1 MSTLMP
7 LPPPLKSSA
16 AIRAASTE
24 PMPLVSWKMPEMSLS
39 TPTRTTL
46 SEISAFA
53 APPFRLAASASVHFK
68 FFIGPS
74 PVVLII
80 PMLAASAR
88 RDGYR
93 QAVEPAQRVVETA
106 LWLAPD
112 LDLRDPAGQ
121 SREHCLAFEPRDQ
134 LTDAHVNT

>member
-53 APPFRLAASASVHFK
+53 APPIRLAASASVHFK
-68 FFIGPS
+68 FFIVPS
-74 PVVLII
+74 PVVFVVFDA
-80 PMLAASAR
+80 AASGR
-88 RDGYR
+88 RDAHR
-93 QAVEPAQRVVETA
+93 QAVEPAQRVVEAA
-106 LWLAPD
+106 LCLAGD
-112 LDLRDPAGQ
+112 LDLRNPA
-121 SREHCLAFEPRDQ
+121 
-134 LTDAHVNT
+134 